1 MDQDTVQALFSA
13 FIVVATMLLV
23 GFPVHEA
30 LHAWTAMK
38 LGDNTAR
45 FMGRVTL
52 DPRAHFD
59 QMGGLILA
67 ATAVL
72 NALNI
77 FGLLFGYAKPTP
89 VNPMNMRHGRQGHA
103 LVAFA
108 GPASNLVIAIIVA
121 IPMRLVWHSDMAYQ
135 IIVENPL
142 GRLFFD
148 VGGVGWMLLTLNVL
162 LFIFNLIPVPP
173 LDGWSVLKGIVP
185 ASFARQ
191 LEDLEIQYANVIPML
206 FFGVLLLLWLSG
218 GTILGSFITGTARL
232 LLGV

>member
-1 MDQDTVQALFSA
+1 MDQDVVQALFSA

-59 QMGGLILA
+59 QTGGLILA
-67 ATAVL
+67 GTALL
-72 NALNI
+72 NALGI

-89 VNPMNMRHGRQGHA
+89 VNPMHMRHGRQGHA

-121 IPMRLVWHSDMAYQ
+121 VPMRLVWHSDAAYDL
-135 IIVENPL
+135 IVVNPL
-142 GRLFFD
+142 TSLFWD
-148 VGGVGWMLLTLNVL
+148 VGELLLTLNIL

-173 LDGWSVLKGIVP
+173 LDGWAVLKGIVP
-185 ASFARQ
+185 RELAIR

-206 FFGVLLLLWLSG
+206 FFGVLLLIWVG
-218 GTILGSFITGTARL
+218 GGGILGTLINEIIVL
-232 LLGV
+232 LLGISR

>member
-1 MDQDTVQALFSA
+1 MDQEVVQALFSA

-67 ATAVL
+67 VTAVL

-89 VNPMNMRHGRQGHA
+89 VNPMNMRYGRRGHA

-108 GPASNLVIAIIVA
+108 GPASNLIIAAIVA
-121 IPMRLVWHSDMAYQ
+121 IPMRLAWHSGSAYE
-135 IIVENPL
+135 IIVENRL
-142 GRLFFD
+142 GSLFWD
-148 VGGVGWMLLTLNVL
+148 VGWLLLTLNVL
-162 LFIFNLIPVPP
+162 LFIFNLIPIPP
-173 LDGWSVLKGIVP
+173 LDGWAVLKGIVP
-185 ASFARQ
+185 VSFARQ
-191 LEDLEIQYANVIPML
+191 LEDLEIRYANVIPML
-206 FFGVLLLLWLSG
+206 FFGVLLVIWIG
-218 GTILGSFITGTARL
+218 GGGILGDLIYGIVRF